1 MTRRIEEFDNPERRD
16 MVSGEIN
23 GCAPLFLACRNGSAE
38 VVEYLVTRCGA
49 PIEQKGQFEVRRR
62 TLLTMIMVTC
72 DLVTTVQVEEEGVRH
87 SVTPLWCAAVS
98 GRLGVVRVLL
108 R

>member
-1 MTRRIEEFDNPERRD
+1 

-49 PIEQKGQFEVRRR
+49 PIEQKGQFEVSRVMRIVS
-62 TLLTMIMVTC
+62 LVTC
-72 DLVTTVQVEEEGVRH
+72 DGDQVEEEGVRH

-98 GRLGVVRVLL
+98 GRLAVVRVLL

>member
-1 MTRRIEEFDNPERRD
+1 

-49 PIEQKGQFEVRRR
+49 PIEQKGQFEVRR
-62 TLLTMIMVTC
+62 TLTIIMVTC
-72 DLVTTVQVEEEGVRH
+72 DHCAGGGGGGEAQCDPPLVRGGVREAGRGQGPAQVIIIT
-87 SVTPLWCAAVS
+87 SDVSAV
-98 GRLGVVRVLL
+98 
-108 R
+108 

>member
-1 MTRRIEEFDNPERRD
+1 

-49 PIEQKGQFEVRRR
+49 PIEQKGQFEVRRI
-62 TLLTMIMVTC
+62 LTMIMVTC
-72 DLVTTVQVEEEGVRH
+72 DH
-87 SVTPLWCAAVS
+87 
-98 GRLGVVRVLL
+98 
-108 R
+108 

>member
-1 MTRRIEEFDNPERRD
+1 

-49 PIEQKGQFEVRRR
+49 PIEQKGQFEVRR
-62 TLLTMIMVTC
+62 TLTIIMVTC
-72 DLVTTVQVEEEGVRH
+72 DH
-87 SVTPLWCAAVS
+87 
-98 GRLGVVRVLL
+98 
-108 R
+108 

>member
-1 MTRRIEEFDNPERRD
+1 MLRLSHNLTRRIEEFDNPERRD

-49 PIEQKGQFEVRRR
+49 PIEQKGQFEVSRPDNDR
-62 TLLTMIMVTC
+62 IM
-72 DLVTTVQVEEEGVRH
+72 
-87 SVTPLWCAAVS
+87 
-98 GRLGVVRVLL
+98 
-108 R
+108 